1 MGWYTKYFKNNPMRD
16 GAFYFLIVAG
26 FCGYSFMALFAEM
39 WVSYWKCQIPP
50 PALDYPNSLYD
61 GDPCLS
67 VRYFEIGYMSRRE
80 AEHIRRMI
88 FAVVLGS
95 IIGYE
100 RRGPD
105 RPAGIRIM
113 SVTSLGACTFT
124 LAGTF
129 AFLSGPMTWDAS
141 RISAS
146 IPSGVGFLGA
156 GLIWKGFVKQND
168 GNPDQHQVHG
178 LTTAASIWMSA
189 AIGVASG
196 GGMYFDAAFA
206 TLTIVLILRFGPR
219 NRPVLEEEEA
229 EEEAALETMAEECK
243 KAMEM
248 SPVDD
253 DDEAAAA
260 AAEEDGDSPHPI
272 LALRRMD
279 TRDSVTEAAQQLDRA
294 MERHRQRRKQE
305 FSQFVL

>member
-1 MGWYTKYFKNNPMRD
+1 
-16 GAFYFLIVAG
+16 
-26 FCGYSFMALFAEM
+26 
-39 WVSYWKCQIPP
+39 
-50 PALDYPNSLYD
+50 
-61 GDPCLS
+61 
-67 VRYFEIGYMSRRE
+67 
-80 AEHIRRMI
+80 MI

-168 GNPDQHQVHG
+168 GNPDQHQVR
-178 LTTAASIWMSA
+178 WR
-189 AIGVASG
+189 V
-196 GGMYFDAAFA
+196 
-206 TLTIVLILRFGPR
+206 
-219 NRPVLEEEEA
+219 
-229 EEEAALETMAEECK
+229 
-243 KAMEM
+243 
-248 SPVDD
+248 
-253 DDEAAAA
+253 
-260 AAEEDGDSPHPI
+260 
-272 LALRRMD
+272 
-279 TRDSVTEAAQQLDRA
+279 
-294 MERHRQRRKQE
+294 
-305 FSQFVL
+305 